1 MTDSLASWEKW
12 PVAALF
18 LAGGLYLMEW
28 YAGPRLAIPANWMT
42 YVSTLG
48 GIAAMVAVDG
58 AMIATVAGMRQG
70 RRGVWSVATI
80 LMTALFAGG
89 VALVL
94 HGALPAWVG
103 SWLHAGFVAT
113 IAAYLLHLAQP
124 RATAA
129 RLAAELE
136 QTRAELAQAQSAAAQ
151 AAEESARLAAELAQ
165 TTAAL
170 AQARAELEQTRA
182 AAALDPLTLARQLL
196 DIGVP
201 SRKTAQ
207 IIGMSESTMRGR
219 LKALTNGHAL
229 EVGNN

>member
-1 MTDSLASWEKW
+1 MTDSLARWEKW

-28 YAGPRLAIPANWMT
+28 YAGPRLAIPADWMT

-103 SWLHAGFVAT
+103 AWLHAGFVAT

-129 RLAAELE
+129 QTESDAAHL
-136 QTRAELAQAQSAAAQ
+136 RAELAQREVDAAQ

-165 TTAAL
+165 TAAEL
-170 AQARAELEQTRA
+170 TQARAELEQARA
-182 AAALDPLTLARQLL
+182 GAALDPLTLARQLL
-196 DIGVP
+196 DIGVS
-201 SRKTAQ
+201 SRKVAQ
-207 IIGMSESTMRGR
+207 IVGMSDSTLRGR
-219 LKALTNGHAL
+219 LKALTNGHAVA
-229 EVGNN
+229 E